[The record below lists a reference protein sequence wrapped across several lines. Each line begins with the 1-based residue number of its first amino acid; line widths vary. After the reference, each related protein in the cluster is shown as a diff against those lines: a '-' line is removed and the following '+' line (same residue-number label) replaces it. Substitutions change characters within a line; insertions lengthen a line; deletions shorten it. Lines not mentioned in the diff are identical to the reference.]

1 MHKYS
6 LTSVNELGCK
16 WIYMVI
22 AASMHDSM
30 NSFKYAHPDFTVLN
44 AEEVKKKTFKL

>member
-1 MHKYS
+1 MHKYI

-22 AASMHDSM
+22 AASMHDAM
-30 NSFKYAHPDFTVLN
+30 NSFKYAHPAHKNVKVHN
-44 AEEVKKKTFKL
+44 ALS